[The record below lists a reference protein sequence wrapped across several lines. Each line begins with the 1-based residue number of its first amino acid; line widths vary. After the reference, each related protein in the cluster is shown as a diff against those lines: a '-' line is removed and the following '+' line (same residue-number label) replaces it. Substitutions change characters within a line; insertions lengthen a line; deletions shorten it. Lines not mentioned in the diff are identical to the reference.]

1 MMQTLELLKRR
12 IRTAED
18 LRSVVRT
25 MKTLAAVSI
34 RQYEAAAA
42 SLERYSDTISS
53 GMQML
58 LWHHPSAAD
67 SASAGPNAR
76 TGLIVFGSDQ
86 GMCGQFNEDI
96 ATRTT
101 EQIDSFRDAGAAE
114 VVTACVGIRPVGR
127 LLDAGIPVDHVFE
140 VPGSV
145 GGITP
150 AVQEMLV
157 WLEDWRRRH
166 HLRRVVLLYQQR
178 QVETTCAPTQVTL
191 LPFDLGR
198 ADGGKPRRWSGTSLP
213 MFTMEP
219 GKLMSAL
226 VRQFLFVRLFRAFAE
241 SLSSENAS
249 RIAAMQAAERSI
261 GEQLVTYQFNYQQ
274 QRQTSITEE
283 LLDVITGF
291 EALSETNTRPC

>member
-1 MMQTLELLKRR
+1 MQTLESLKRR

-42 SLERYSDTISS
+42 SLERYSDTIAS

-58 LWHHPSAAD
+58 LWHHPTAAEVTT
-67 SASAGPNAR
+67 AGPHAR

-96 ATRTT
+96 ATYATG
-101 EQIDSFRDAGAAE
+101 QIDSLNDAGAAE
-114 VVTACVGIRPVGR
+114 VIVACAGIRPVGR
-127 LLDAGIPVDHVFE
+127 LLDAGIPIEHVFE

-157 WLEDWRRRH
+157 WLDDWRRRH
-166 HLRRVVLLYQQR
+166 HLRRVILLYQHR
-178 QVETTCAPTQVTL
+178 QIETTCAPTQVTL
-191 LPFDLGR
+191 LPFDVGHLDSGSL
-198 ADGGKPRRWSGTSLP
+198 RRWPGTSLP
-213 MFTMEP
+213 TFTMEP
-219 GKLMSAL
+219 GVLLSAL
-226 VRQFLFVRLFRAFAE
+226 VRQFLFVKLFRAFAE

-261 GEQLVTYQFNYQQ
+261 GEQLGTFRFSYQQ

-291 EALSETNTRPC
+291 EALSGEDRPPC

>member
-1 MMQTLELLKRR
+1 MQTLESLKRR
-12 IRTAED
+12 IKTAED

-34 RQYEAAAA
+34 RQYEAAAS
-42 SLERYSDTISS
+42 SLERYSDTIAS

-58 LWHHPSAAD
+58 LWHHPSVTEVTT
-67 SASAGPNAR
+67 AGPHAR

-86 GMCGQFNEDI
+86 GMCGQFNEEI
-96 ATRTT
+96 ATSAID
-101 EQIDSFRDAGAAE
+101 QINGLYDAGAAE
-114 VVTACVGIRPVGR
+114 VMTACVGVRPVGR
-127 LLDAGIPVDHVFE
+127 LLDSGISVDQVFE

-166 HLRRVVLLYQQR
+166 HLRRVILLYQHR
-178 QVETTCAPTQVTL
+178 QVETTCAPTVVTL
-191 LPFDLGR
+191 LPFDVGNLNNETS
-198 ADGGKPRRWSGTSLP
+198 RRWSGASLP
-213 MFTMEP
+213 TFTMDP
-219 GKLMSAL
+219 GILLSAL

-261 GEQLVTYQFNYQQ
+261 GEQLVAFRFGYQQ
-274 QRQTSITEE
+274 RRQSSITEE

-291 EALSETNTRPC
+291 EALSQTDRPAV